1 MTIQDEI
8 LKLLQKRNREKNMA
22 ILFISHDLRVIRK
35 LCSRVAVMN
44 QGLIVE
50 QGDVEEIFLRPRD
63 PYTKKLIDSIPM
75 RRC

>member
-1 MTIQDEI
+1 M
-8 LKLLQKRNREKNMA
+8 
-22 ILFISHDLRVIRK
+22 IRK